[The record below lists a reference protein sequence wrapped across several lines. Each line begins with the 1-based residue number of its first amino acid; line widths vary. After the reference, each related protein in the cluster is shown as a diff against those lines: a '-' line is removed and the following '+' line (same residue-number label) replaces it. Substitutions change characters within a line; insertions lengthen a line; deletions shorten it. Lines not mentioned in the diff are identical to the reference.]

1 MRIPRIYLP
10 ATLANGQTLDLT
22 EYAFQHSIKVLRL
35 KQGAKLILF
44 DGLGNE
50 FSASIDEINKKS
62 ASVIINE
69 SISSKTESDLAIH
82 LGIGISKG
90 ERMDYAIQKAVEL
103 GVEEITPLF
112 TEYCVVNLDEKR
124 AEKRY
129 QHWQGIIVSASEQ
142 CGRSVLAKLNR
153 PVKLNQWSENISNSC
168 IVLDPLSDK
177 SLSSITHN
185 DDSVS
190 LLIGPEGGLSK
201 HELENLNNLN
211 NFNAVKF
218 GPRILRTETAAV
230 SAITA
235 LQLLW
240 GDLNK

>member
-10 ATLANGQTLDLT
+10 SALTTGQTIDLT
-22 EYAFQHSIKVLRL
+22 EHAFQHTIKVLRL
-35 KQGAKLILF
+35 KQGAEIILF

-50 FSASIDEINKKS
+50 FSASIVNISKKS
-62 ASVIINE
+62 ATISVNGTIN
-69 SISSKTESDLAIH
+69 SLTESSLAIH
-82 LGIGISKG
+82 LGIGISRG

-103 GVEEITPLF
+103 GVQEITPLF

-124 AEKRY
+124 TEKRH

-142 CGRSVLAKLNR
+142 CGRNVLAKLNR
-153 PVKLNQWSENISNSC
+153 PVKLNKWSEKISNIC
-168 IVLDPLSDK
+168 IVLDPLANK
-177 SLSSITHN
+177 SLKSIMQN

-201 HELENLNNLN
+201 SELEALKIQN
-211 NFNAVKF
+211 NFYPVKF
-218 GPRILRTETAAV
+218 GPRILRTETAVA